1 MDGVWFDDMHVGYT
15 MDLIMNYARVSTPTA
30 KIKEIEVPGMDGVL
44 DLTESLGEVKYNN
57 RQISFKFTTMKQDKA
72 EHLINS
78 LHGQKKKIILD
89 RDEAYYYIGRCSVGD
104 PVQNGNLLTVE
115 MTATCEPYKYKS
127 RATRHKEEVN
137 GACNIVLLNE
147 RMRTIPS
154 ISVTGKMQFTFEDR
168 TYQLTEG
175 EHRIADVILKQGY
188 NRFRV
193 EGKGIILFKYQE
205 GAL

>member
-15 MDLIMNYARVSTPTA
+15 MDFIRNYARVASPVA

-57 RQISFKFTTMKQDKA
+57 RQISFKFTTKEQGRIDT
-72 EHLINS
+72 LINT

-89 RDEAYYYIGRCSVGD
+89 RDDAFYYIGRCSVGD
-104 PVQNGNLLTVE
+104 PMPNKNLFTVE
-115 MTATCEPYKYKS
+115 MTAVCEPYKYKS
-127 RATRHKEEVN
+127 RLTRHKEEIN
-137 GACNIVLLNE
+137 GASSIVLLNE
-147 RMRTIPS
+147 RMRTIPLIAVS
-154 ISVTGKMQFTFEDR
+154 DPLRLTFEKR
-168 TYQLTEG
+168 LYQIPAG
-175 EHRIADVILKQGY
+175 EHRLADIILKQGY

-193 EGKGIILFKYQE
+193 EGKGIILFQYQE